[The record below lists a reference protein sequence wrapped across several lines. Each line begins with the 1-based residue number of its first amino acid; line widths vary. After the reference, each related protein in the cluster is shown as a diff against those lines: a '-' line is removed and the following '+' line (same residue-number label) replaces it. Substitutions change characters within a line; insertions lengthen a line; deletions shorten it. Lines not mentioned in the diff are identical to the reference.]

1 MICQR
6 NHKNINEETDY
17 FSSEIDRFLK
27 LIQDYS
33 FLHLRGTLPVIG
45 IKNNAE
51 KNCHPRKID
60 SPKDFL
66 NVVLGSLFQN
76 LFVSLR
82 SI

>member
-33 FLHLRGTLPVIG
+33 FLHLRGILPVIG
-45 IKNNAE
+45 IKNNDKKTVFQE
-51 KNCHPRKID
+51 KLILQKT
-60 SPKDFL
+60 F
-66 NVVLGSLFQN
+66 
-76 LFVSLR
+76 
-82 SI
+82 